1 MDQYNGMSDGDINI
15 SDIIDVIQ
23 TTDPGSMATIAMD
36 SEHVQPH
43 VEILEQPASKALR
56 FRYECEGRSA
66 GSIPGVNS
74 TPENKTFPSI
84 RIVGYKGRAM
94 VVVSCVT
101 KDSPYRPHPHNLVG
115 KEVCKQGVCTVEV
128 PSGNM
133 VVTFSNLGIQ
143 CVKKKDIEEALRMR
157 QELRVDPY
165 RTGFE
170 HKRHP
175 TNIDLN
181 AVRLCFQVFLEGS
194 QKGKFNKPLPPIVS
208 DPIYDK
214 KAMSDL
220 VICKLSHCS
229 ASVAG
234 SIDMILLCEKVAKED
249 IQVRFFEER
258 DGQLLWEGYG
268 DFQPTHVHKQ
278 TAIAFRTPSYRTQ
291 QVEQPVQVYIQLRRP
306 SDGATSE
313 ALPFQM
319 LPLGTGR
326 PAFWSLRKAFA
337 RKKADYSTF
346 SKILSTETALL
357 ANVTPKF
364 PRNIDEFNNNDLD
377 AKRANNKISA
387 LRALN
392 DLYNVKNHV
401 DLCNSDLKTLINSA
415 QNLDQSTKNTVLDYE
430 NNEMTIISGVNVE
443 NNKEI
448 SKLYTLDSNNVE
460 NDAFI
465 ADYKEGIVDPISYMK
480 SATQEGDT
488 SASRNVGNSKG
499 RSDWFDYSEISKWVQ
514 KGQACLK
521 EKEIKN
527 ETENGNKSFNEFLT
541 QVAELD
547 QIYADTHNKLV
558 QDATETNV
566 NPQMMDIDV
575 RDNQT
580 YTSLQMAMKNPIQL
594 FNITDD
600 RKYEDIV
607 VPKQDAEVSVASPT
621 LTAKR
626 DVMHEAEERLPPL
639 PPKRIRK
646 MPSMPLL
653 PHPIS
658 AQTLTPSSPEAPNKN
673 LPSLPGTLPKN
684 ARQGLFSKLFAKKN
698 KKDKCSTSSLN
709 RDSDPSLNTSY
720 SLKNSVQGV
729 TQSQTQ
735 RPSMTSVTSVKS
747 LKLDDDDTPPY
758 GVDLTEAEHYA
769 LYTTM
774 APHATASE
782 FDEMSFYYSLV
793 EGGKILTEAKET

>member
-319 LPLGTGR
+319 LPLDD
-326 PAFWSLRKAFA
+326 ADSLR
-337 RKKADYSTF
+337 RKRQ
-346 SKILSTETALL
+346 KINNSSSSILFKHVAETEKHG
-357 ANVTPKF
+357 N
-364 PRNIDEFNNNDLD
+364 
-377 AKRANNKISA
+377 
-387 LRALN
+387 
-392 DLYNVKNHV
+392 
-401 DLCNSDLKTLINSA
+401 
-415 QNLDQSTKNTVLDYE
+415 Q
-430 NNEMTIISGVNVE
+430 
-443 NNKEI
+443 
-448 SKLYTLDSNNVE
+448 
-460 NDAFI
+460 
-465 ADYKEGIVDPISYMK
+465 PISYNIVKAEPAERISSFGGPDGSNTGGFNLQPVRSSQPPSSMQTLRPQVSPGRTPSPMEC
-480 SATQEGDT
+480 SAYNPLLMQQQYQPNIQPMMQQPNMPVVTDVQQFPYQSQSQLHQPEPNLLMLNRVT
-488 SASRNVGNSKG
+488 SENQGGLQLLNNIGTAGATCLYDMDSQQFNFDEQFNSADLADFG
-499 RSDWFDYSEISKWVQ
+499 ANLSANLSTGLSISDSVQ
-514 KGQACLK
+514 PA
-521 EKEIKN
+521 
-527 ETENGNKSFNEFLT
+527 
-541 QVAELD
+541 
-547 QIYADTHNKLV
+547 
-558 QDATETNV
+558 
-566 NPQMMDIDV
+566 
-575 RDNQT
+575 
-580 YTSLQMAMKNPIQL
+580 
-594 FNITDD
+594 
-600 RKYEDIV
+600 
-607 VPKQDAEVSVASPT
+607 
-621 LTAKR
+621 
-626 DVMHEAEERLPPL
+626 AEERNSINDIYWINQEL
-639 PPKRIRK
+639 
-646 MPSMPLL
+646 
-653 PHPIS
+653 S
-658 AQTLTPSSPEAPNKN
+658 A
-673 LPSLPGTLPKN
+673 
-684 ARQGLFSKLFAKKN
+684 
-698 KKDKCSTSSLN
+698 LN
-709 RDSDPSLNTSY
+709 
-720 SLKNSVQGV
+720 
-729 TQSQTQ
+729 
-735 RPSMTSVTSVKS
+735 
-747 LKLDDDDTPPY
+747 
-758 GVDLTEAEHYA
+758 
-769 LYTTM
+769 
-774 APHATASE
+774 
-782 FDEMSFYYSLV
+782 
-793 EGGKILTEAKET
+793 KILKPNRENDS